1 MRPIVEVVSI
11 LLVVALIIRAQ
22 AVDRVIMTS
31 AGALTLLI
39 LWAQTPLMRIPFD
52 YPGTLG
58 PSGIRWINLVS
69 IIVCIV
75 LITVSTG
82 YLVITRRSLL
92 LNTIIVSSQ
101 LIIIA
106 LLCYYREALNMTKPF
121 YQIPEWCRLSIL
133 FPSGILL

>member
-22 AVDRVIMTS
+22 AVDTMTS

-39 LWAQTPLMRIPFD
+39 LWAQIPLMRIPFD

-58 PSGIRWINLVS
+58 LAGIRWINLVS
-69 IIVCIV
+69 IIVCIL

-92 LNTIIVSSQ
+92 LNTTIIVSSQ

-106 LLCYYREALNMTKPF
+106 LLCYYREALNTTKPF
-121 YQIPEWCRLSIL
+121 HQIPEWCRLSIL